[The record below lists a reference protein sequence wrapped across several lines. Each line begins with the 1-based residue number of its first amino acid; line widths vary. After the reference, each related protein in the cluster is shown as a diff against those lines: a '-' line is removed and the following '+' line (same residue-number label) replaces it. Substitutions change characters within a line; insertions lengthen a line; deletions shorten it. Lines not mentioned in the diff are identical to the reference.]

1 MIKKEC
7 KKDLE
12 FFSMKKQENV
22 KINQN
27 VKMEKHSMIKK
38 EYVKI
43 KNVYQIY
50 FIIMTIQK
58 MC

>member
-7 KKDLE
+7 KKIQN
-12 FFSMKKQENV
+12 FSMKKQENM

-50 FIIMTIQK
+50 FIIMTKQK

>member
-7 KKDLE
+7 KKIQN
-12 FFSMKKQENV
+12 FSMKKQENV

-50 FIIMTIQK
+50 FIIMTKQK

>member
-7 KKDLE
+7 KKIQN
-12 FFSMKKQENV
+12 FSMKKQENV

-27 VKMEKHSMIKK
+27 VKMEKHSMRKK
-38 EYVKI
+38 ECVKI

-50 FIIMTIQK
+50 FIIMTKQK

>member
-1 MIKKEC
+1 
-7 KKDLE
+7 
-12 FFSMKKQENV
+12 MKKQENM

-50 FIIMTIQK
+50 FIIMTKQK